1 MTRLGFAAEDVEGIE
16 MCIRDRGPLCLRANT
31 MGSPWAWSRPC
42 GPVPY
47 AYGIIKVGR
56 NATAF
61 LGNAADRR

>member
-1 MTRLGFAAEDVEGIE
+1 MVILYLGPPMPEGKHYGKSLGLE
-16 MCIRDRGPLCLRANT
+16 PSLR
-31 MGSPWAWSRPC
+31 
-42 GPVPY
+42 PVPY

>member
-1 MTRLGFAAEDVEGIE
+1 MPEGKHYGKSLGLE
-16 MCIRDRGPLCLRANT
+16 PSLRA
-31 MGSPWAWSRPC
+31 GSL
-42 GPVPY
+42 Y